1 MTVGFVRATKAYLL
15 PAVLRD
21 VYQFRKAFL
30 TANAV
35 LQSIFTSISTT
46 SGTATAVA
54 TLRGDYREV
63 SIDCQGFKP
72 SGYSGVCPWGLLS
85 FIEDSASSLGV
96 IGTLSEIEVINT
108 LLMPF
113 LSLHPL
119 TSTVRACV
127 SSSNASRARPLLYKF

>member
-21 VYQFRKAFL
+21 VFQFRKAFL

-46 SGTATAVA
+46 SGTATAVS

-63 SIDCQGFKP
+63 SIDCLGFKP
-72 SGYSGVCPWGLLS
+72 SDTQASVRGVSFHLSNIRRALL
-85 FIEDSASSLGV
+85 V
-96 IGTLSEIEVINT
+96 
-108 LLMPF
+108 
-113 LSLHPL
+113 
-119 TSTVRACV
+119 
-127 SSSNASRARPLLYKF
+127 